1 MEEKERKKKERKKKE
16 GNRIGIVLP
25 VIIITNINYPW
36 TIEGG
41 AVLKTFGF
49 WSIGRGFEPCLGQHQ
64 SFTFLSVWCLARF
77 SQPWLNCAG
86 QESNT
91 EHRTSFHHWS
101 KQWRHTCTCSY
112 GNSILHVILPCQ
124 SRCTFA
130 ALFSRLGLVA
140 QKHCYSCVTRL

>member
-49 WSIGRGFEPCLGQHQ
+49 
-64 SFTFLSVWCLARF
+64 
-77 SQPWLNCAG
+77 
-86 QESNT
+86 
-91 EHRTSFHHWS
+91 
-101 KQWRHTCTCSY
+101 
-112 GNSILHVILPCQ
+112 
-124 SRCTFA
+124 
-130 ALFSRLGLVA
+130 
-140 QKHCYSCVTRL
+140 